1 MEADWGASDLHAKG
15 LGCVRMIAAA
25 SSLVNRKLTC
35 TGIVLASVW
44 HSKSLRSVKA
54 LSLKKAGNR

>member
-1 MEADWGASDLHAKG
+1 MEADWGASDLHAKE
-15 LGCVRMIAAA
+15 LGCVRMIAAV
-25 SSLVNRKLTC
+25 SRSVNRKLTY

-54 LSLKKAGNR
+54 LPLKKAGNR